1 MTVEDGTTISYSVFD
16 GADPAVVI
24 LHGLAGSGREF
35 IPTAHALAPRR
46 VLLIDQRGHGLSTR
60 MPAEVSRAAFVN
72 DVARVIEAEGAQP
85 VDLIG
90 QSMGA
95 HTALL
100 VAAAHPD
107 LVNRLVLLEGNEGGG
122 SAEEHAALGDYFRS
136 WETPFSSREEARELL
151 GGGPLA
157 RAWAADLEEREDG
170 LYPRFAADVMVR
182 AISEVAVPRWSEWE
196 SITAPT
202 LVVYAGGGMFT
213 EGQKAEFV
221 ARGKNA
227 KRADL
232 AGATHDAH
240 LDAFDQW
247 CAALRGFL
255 IARRGTDLRAVRTRT
270 DSAQNERMPSTF
282 GVVTDAEV
290 SSQDLFEISL
300 DVDAH
305 MSSMQQSDE
314 RAIAGT
320 IAGAIGLGETVTWRA
335 CHLGIWFTMTSK
347 ITALEKPTRF
357 VDEQMRGPFKTFV
370 HEHRFVPVGDGCR
383 MIDTITV
390 GSPIFGRLVERAVLV
405 PYLRRLITK
414 RNSHLL
420 AELT

>member
-72 DVARVIEAEGAQP
+72 DVARVVEAEGAQP

-95 HTALL
+95 HTAML

-157 RAWAADLEEREDG
+157 PAWAADLEEREDG

-202 LVVYAGGGMFT
+202 LVVYADGGMFT

-255 IARRGTDLRAVRTRT
+255 IARRGIPLRAC
-270 DSAQNERMPSTF
+270 
-282 GVVTDAEV
+282 
-290 SSQDLFEISL
+290 DL
-300 DVDAH
+300 
-305 MSSMQQSDE
+305 
-314 RAIAGT
+314 G
-320 IAGAIGLGETVTWRA
+320 
-335 CHLGIWFTMTSK
+335 
-347 ITALEKPTRF
+347 
-357 VDEQMRGPFKTFV
+357 
-370 HEHRFVPVGDGCR
+370 
-383 MIDTITV
+383 
-390 GSPIFGRLVERAVLV
+390 
-405 PYLRRLITK
+405 
-414 RNSHLL
+414 
-420 AELT
+420 